1 MLLLVVLHALVAV
14 AAPAVGRVLGRR
26 VFAWVALAPAAT
38 LVWLGTNLSTVL
50 DGGEV
55 VERTSWVPALDVS
68 LAFRLDA
75 FGALMVLLVSGIG
88 LLVFAYAGWYFY
100 DRPDLGRFAMLL
112 CAFSGA
118 MLGLV
123 LADNILLLFVFWEL
137 TSVTSYLLIGFEDL
151 KESSRKAAL
160 QALMITGLGGLA
172 MLAGLV
178 LVGQQAG
185 TWSLAEIIAE
195 PPTEGAVMGWAVVLL
210 LAGAFTKSAQVPF
223 HMWLPGAM
231 AAPTPVSAYLH
242 SATMVKAGVYL
253 VARFAPAFAEVG
265 LWRPLTAAFGVAT
278 MLWGGYRALRQHDLK
293 LVLAFGT
300 ISQLGFLIALFGW
313 GSSKLLFAATAML
326 LAHALFKAALFM
338 VVGIVDHQAH
348 NRDLRRLSGLGRRL
362 PLVFGVA
369 VLGAL
374 SMAGVPPLLGFV
386 SKEAGFVGFLE
397 APGAGSNWVL
407 AGAVAGSILTAAYTL
422 RFVWGTFGDKPA
434 AVDPIGTH
442 VVRPSIWFVLPAGSL
457 VLISLV
463 IGTATGLADALVQP
477 AAAALYEPA
486 GEYRLHLWPG
496 VGTPLLLSAI
506 AVGGGLVLFF
516 GREGITRLQDRI
528 ALGGGADLV
537 FHAGYAGTLRTA
549 ARITRVVQPGS
560 LMVYLSVVLMVFAVV
575 PGVVIIE
582 HLALPDGTVF
592 AESALQLALV
602 GIVVA
607 GAVATVLTHQRFA
620 AVLTLGVVGY
630 GVAMLFVVQGAPDLA
645 LTQFLIETVVLVL
658 FLLVLRELPKRFRT
672 DRDVSLRV
680 VHGAISAAVGAVV
693 FGIMVTS
700 LAARTETPVG
710 VTAAD
715 LSYPEGEGR
724 NAVNVILADLRA
736 FDTMGELVVITVAAI
751 GTVAL
756 VRARRPRDDDAA
768 ERPDLSRSG
777 VGLEVAE

>member
-26 VFAWVALAPAAT
+26 VFVWIAVAPAAT
-38 LVWLGTNLSTVL
+38 LVWLGTNLGTVL

-55 VERTSWVPALDVS
+55 TERTQWVPALDVT

-160 QALMITGLGGLA
+160 QALMITGVGGLA
-172 MLAGLV
+172 LLAGLV

-185 TWSLAEIIAE
+185 TWSLAEILAD
-195 PPTEGAVMGWAVVLL
+195 PPTEGAVVGWAVVLI

-253 VARFAPAFAEVG
+253 VARFSPAFADVG
-265 LWRPLTAAFGVAT
+265 LWRPLTAVVGIAT

-300 ISQLGFLIALFGW
+300 ISQLGFLTALFGW

-369 VLGAL
+369 VLGSL

-386 SKEAGFVGFLE
+386 SKEAGFVGFLD

-407 AGAVAGSILTAAYTL
+407 AGAVLGSVLTAAYTL
-422 RFVWGTFGDKPA
+422 RFMWGTFGDKPA
-434 AVDPIGTH
+434 AVDPIGEQ
-442 VVRPSIWFVLPAGSL
+442 VARPSIWFVLPAGLLVLVSL
-457 VLISLV
+457 VTGL
-463 IGTATGLADALVQP
+463 ATGIADALVQP
-477 AAAALYEPA
+477 AAAALSPPA
-486 GEYRLHLWPG
+486 GEYHLHLWPG
-496 VGTPLLLSAI
+496 IGTPLLLSAI

-516 GREGITRLQDRI
+516 GREGITRLQDRV
-528 ALGGGADLV
+528 AVGGGADLV
-537 FHAGYAGTLRTA
+537 FHSGYASTLRTA

-560 LMVYLSVVLMVFAVV
+560 LMVYLSVILLVFAIV
-575 PGVVIIE
+575 PGFVIVE
-582 HLALPDGTVF
+582 HLALPDGSVF
-592 AESALQLALV
+592 AESALQLALI

-658 FLLVLRELPKRFRT
+658 FLLVLRELPMRFRS
-672 DRDVSLRV
+672 DRDVSLRL
-680 VHGAISAAVGAVV
+680 VHGGISAAVGLVV
-693 FGIMVTS
+693 FGIMVTA

-710 VTAAD
+710 VAAAD
-715 LSYPEGEGR
+715 LSYPEGHGR
-724 NAVNVILADLRA
+724 NAVNVILADMRA

-756 VRARRPRDDDAA
+756 VRARRPREDDEA
-768 ERPDLSRSG
+768 EPPDVGRSG
-777 VGLEVAE
+777 SGLEQAR